1 MNVSHKTKPN
11 PSYQRNSAFQLTG
24 SQQPERCSGE
34 TGISYVRGFP
44 RLTSSAL
51 FLKHSTD
58 NMPEQNGANVNKRLR
73 DPENRIFLREA

>member
-1 MNVSHKTKPN
+1 MNVSHKTKHS
-11 PSYQRNSAFQLTG
+11 PSYQRNSASQLTG

-34 TGISYVRGFP
+34 TGISHVRGFP
-44 RLTSSAL
+44 RLTSSIL

-58 NMPEQNGANVNKRLR
+58 NMPEQNGANVNKKLR